1 MILSLKVKQRTV
13 TQLEIDELR
22 KENAE
27 LRALVAKQ
35 AKQIELLQE
44 QVNYLMS
51 KLYGKSSE
59 QTPEDGQT
67 SLFEDDENGVFEQPE
82 STGE

>member
-59 QTPEDGQT
+59 QTPEDG
-67 SLFEDDENGVFEQPE
+67 
-82 STGE
+82 

>member
-59 QTPEDGQT
+59 QTP
-67 SLFEDDENGVFEQPE
+67 
-82 STGE
+82 

>member
-51 KLYGKSSE
+51 KLYGKSSRTFYN
-59 QTPEDGQT
+59 QVSQI
-67 SLFEDDENGVFEQPE
+67 LLAN
-82 STGE
+82 